1 MEPLALLE
9 KYFEE
14 AKKRG
19 ARPELLRKMEN
30 QISRLQMEKEHL
42 PKDNDRFELMF
53 KKATDEIEK
62 RYLKGTIDYIIE
74 NYGSLYKRIN
84 RAWKRLDEVWIA
96 GRKGNATIE
105 EFREV
110 LKEWYLLNI
119 KAIEI
124 YKRLALNIKT
134 ES

>member
-1 MEPLALLE
+1 MLLE

-19 ARPELLRKMEN
+19 ARPELLKKMEN
-30 QISRLQMEKEHL
+30 QISRLEMEEEHQ
-42 PKDNDRFELMF
+42 PKDNDIFELMF

-84 RAWKRLDEVWIA
+84 RTWERLDEVWIA

-110 LKEWYLLNI
+110 LKEWYSLYI
-119 KAIEI
+119 KGIKF
-124 YKRLALNIKT
+124 YKRSAINAKT